1 MGDEAVKFDVVVVGA
16 GGGGAILGLALAQM
30 GVSVLV
36 LERQPGPP
44 TALRGETIQP
54 NGQRILARLGLL
66 SALTPEVVEPVQRFH
81 FIRIGGERLCTMDYG
96 MLPEPNN
103 LALVALSS
111 AVHHLI
117 LSRLSAQVGAQ
128 LWYGAEFQGILQNN
142 GRVGGVLVRQAGLQ
156 SSTEIQ
162 ADLVVGADGTAS
174 LVRRALGIRAEA
186 HRYRHGYLSALLP
199 RPEGMGGEARY
210 YVGRAELLGLFPAPE
225 DRVVALY
232 MVKADARGRG
242 VDPLNAQRLSALK
255 SRVAAIDAAMTKPLE
270 SLTSWEQIGLLPC
283 TRVRAD
289 RWVVDGGALIGDA
302 AHAMNPHASQG
313 RMQAMADAMALA
325 QVIGR
330 CRETGDWSA
339 EALAAYERARRP
351 QVEMLQR
358 LADEQTF
365 FWNAADPI
373 RCFLRDRIFRG
384 LDRNARLRCQ
394 ALTATA
400 RLRTT
405 PPLTWLDKFIAAGF
419 LPDPRAD
426 RIPQEQSLP

>member
-1 MGDEAVKFDVVVVGA
+1 
-16 GGGGAILGLALAQM
+16 M

-54 NGQRILARLGLL
+54 NGQQILGRLGLL
-66 SALTPEVVEPVQRFH
+66 SALTPEVVEPVGRFH

-96 MLPEPNN
+96 TLPEPYNR
-103 LALVALSS
+103 ALVALSS

-117 LSRLSAQVGAQ
+117 LSRLSAQAGAQ

-142 GRVGGVLVRQAGLQ
+142 GRVGGVVVRQAGLQ

-162 ADLVVGADGTAS
+162 ADLVVGADGAAS
-174 LVRRALGIRAEA
+174 LVRRALGIEAEV
-186 HRYRHGYLSALLP
+186 HRYRHGYLIALLP
-199 RPEGMGGEARY
+199 RPEGMRGEARY
-210 YVGRAELLGLFPAPE
+210 YVGRGELLGLFPAPG
-225 DRVVALY
+225 DRVVALS
-232 MVKADARGRG
+232 MVETDA
-242 VDPLNAQRLSALK
+242 VDALGSQGLSAFK
-255 SRVAAIDAAMTKPLE
+255 SRMAAIDAAMAKPLE
-270 SLTSWEQIGLLPC
+270 SLTSWEQVGLLPC
-283 TRVRAD
+283 ARVRTD

-302 AHAMNPHASQG
+302 AHAMNPHASPG

-325 QVIGR
+325 EVIDR

-339 EALAAYERARRP
+339 EALASYERARRP

-365 FWNAADPI
+365 FWNGSDPV
-373 RCFLRDRIFRG
+373 RCFLRDRVFRG
-384 LDRNARLRCQ
+384 LDRNARLRYQ

-400 RLRTT
+400 GLRAT
-405 PPLTWLDKFIAAGF
+405 PPLTWMDKLMAAGF

-426 RIPQEQSLP
+426 QAPV